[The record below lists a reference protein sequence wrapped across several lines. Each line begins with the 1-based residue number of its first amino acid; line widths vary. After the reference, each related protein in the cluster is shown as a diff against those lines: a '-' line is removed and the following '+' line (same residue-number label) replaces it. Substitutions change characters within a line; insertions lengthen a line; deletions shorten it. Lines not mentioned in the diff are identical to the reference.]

1 MINSYDDLKA
11 QRAQAHNDLQVAKSR
26 LTADT
31 REWQDAAS
39 PLNVVGT
46 VAKNL
51 FSNKLTG
58 GTGKKGL
65 IGKGVQLGF
74 NALLSRTI
82 LKRLPFPLNLF
93 LPHAIENAAINF
105 VDSNGRDY
113 LIKALEWV
121 KEITEEKSDVPLL
134 VAHVE
139 TPEIDHHDQKLR
151 VENTAY
157 TDGTIEIKTVPIQ

>member
-11 QRAQAHNDLQVAKSR
+11 QRAQAHNDLQVAKSL

-31 REWQDAAS
+31 REWQEAAK
-39 PLNVVGT
+39 PLNVVGN
-46 VAKNL
+46 VAQKL

-58 GTGKKGL
+58 SKGKKGL

-82 LKRLPFPLNLF
+82 LRRLPFPLNLV
-93 LPHAIENAAINF
+93 LPHALENVAINF
-105 VDSNGRDY
+105 VDANGRDY

-121 KEITEEKSDVPLL
+121 KEITEEDEVRLL

-139 TPEIDHHDQKLR
+139 PPDDSDQDQRLR
-151 VENTAY
+151 VENTAHS
-157 TDGTIEIKTVPIQ
+157 DGTIEIRTVPIQ

>member
-31 REWQDAAS
+31 REWQDAAK
-39 PLNVVGT
+39 PLNVVAS

-51 FSNKLTG
+51 FTNKLTG
-58 GTGKKGL
+58 SKGKKGL

-74 NALLSRTI
+74 NALLSKTV

-93 LPHAIENAAINF
+93 LPHALENVAINF

-121 KEITEEKSDVPLL
+121 KEITEEDKDVPLL
-134 VAHVE
+134 VAHVQ
-139 TPEIDHHDQKLR
+139 TPEIDVQNQKLK

-157 TDGTIEIKTVPIQ
+157 TDGTVEIKTVPIQ